1 MVWVVSKGVRY
12 EDGRMVLLWLEEACG
27 SVCFVPTQQH
37 WRNMHG
43 LEELGFWLLDARVPL
58 VITMGG
64 FRFCSNLTCVSV
76 SSLRYSHQH
85 AAHIVLL
92 KNMAWG
98 RTGEMPIVPDIRHL
112 LAEQEL

>member
-1 MVWVVSKGVRY
+1 
-12 EDGRMVLLWLEEACG
+12 
-27 SVCFVPTQQH
+27 
-37 WRNMHG
+37 MHG
-43 LEELGFWLLDARVPL
+43 LEELGFWLLDARVPR

-64 FRFCSNLTCVSV
+64 FRFRSNRTCVSV
-76 SSLRYSHQH
+76 SSLRYSHRH